1 MISRLIEKAE
11 KFETQSHYQSDIQE
25 KLKPFLDV
33 CNISKVDSPSGA
45 EQTTPLSPKRPES
58 FTATGKQQQKIHEII
73 I

>member
-1 MISRLIEKAE
+1 MVSRLIEKAE
-11 KFETQSHYQSDIQE
+11 KFETQSHYQSNIQE

-33 CNISKVDSPSGA
+33 CNISKVDSGA